1 MLMSFQYIYS
11 HFLALKRCQGQSQ
24 VSGTTFRRQLP
35 HCLYYPYVTRL
46 EAISFSLIPVMNMY
60 TSLVLLTEGEM
71 TSKNELSNS
80 GPSLWTLQFQVL

>member
-1 MLMSFQYIYS
+1 MFPFPCTQKMSGTITGLWDYFSVTTTSLFVLPLCHSVRS
-11 HFLALKRCQGQSQ
+11 HF
-24 VSGTTFRRQLP
+24 FF
-35 HCLYYPYVTRL
+35 
-46 EAISFSLIPVMNMY
+46 FSLQQQIPVMNMY